1 MRQAFIPRPCFGLAF
16 SALLIVFTLG
26 VAAGCSDDATAE
38 DTVMTE
44 GPAFTDAIP
53 DINDNGMV
61 DSADGTLASEAPCTV
76 LFGVPNEKTGLSA
89 EQCAP
94 ICDCEGRRFEP
105 PAYTE
110 ADIAAI
116 EALVH
121 SEPMTALTE
130 NPYEDPAPVSPEG
143 TVCAV
148 LRDTADSN
156 QYTMQTFA
164 SRAEA
169 LAAGATPSHSSA
181 CGLCS
186 PLVNLAVYMRQ
197 PDLTDPVRTCGIQ
210 GMSGTKEDH
219 MACLMALG
227 FDEPCASIWYYNTK
241 HTQKKCTAVCMAAL
255 NDPYHHPDGSLNECM
270 VCDEVEAGPVF
281 KAFAGR
287 TRRNTGL
294 PSSMCRPCTEV
305 LPFIHHYE

>member
-1 MRQAFIPRPCFGLAF
+1 MTHVLRPARSRALALI
-16 SALLIVFTLG
+16 ALTILLALAGAT
-26 VAAGCSDDATAE
+26 GCSDDASIDDTA
-38 DTVMTE
+38 MTE
-44 GPAFTDAIP
+44 GPAFVDVIP
-53 DINDNGMV
+53 DINDSGMV
-61 DSADGTLASEAPCTV
+61 DSADGELASEASCTV
-76 LFGVPNEKTGLSA
+76 LFGVPNEKTGLSD

-105 PAYTE
+105 PAYT
-110 ADIAAI
+110 ASDIAAI

-121 SEPMTALTE
+121 SAPMAPLTE
-130 NPYEDPAPVSPEG
+130 DPYVDPAPTSPEG
-143 TVCAV
+143 SVCAV
-148 LRDTADSN
+148 LLDPAAPGT
-156 QYTMQTFA
+156 YTTQTFA
-164 SRAEA
+164 SRDEA
-169 LAAGATPSHSSA
+169 LATGATPSHSSA

-197 PDLTDPVRTCGIQ
+197 PDLTDPVRACGIQ

-227 FDEPCASIWYYNTK
+227 FDEACASIWYYNTK
-241 HTQKKCTAVCMAAL
+241 HTQTKCTAVCMAAL
-255 NDPYHHPDGSLNECM
+255 NDPYHLPDGSLNACM
-270 VCDEVEAGPVF
+270 ICDEVEAGPVF

-294 PSSMCRPCTEV
+294 PSSMCRPCAEV